1 MFIGHVTLTLS
12 ARIRVLV
19 EDDEAQYSELNGWK
33 KWEEVNSSIF
43 IASLESKFDSSVTWI
58 MMMMKTQ
65 IMLIISSV
73 PFDPFEVLPRAHAQ
87 RVGEGEKSRKHG
99 ENPMNMLLDI
109 AGEVL

>member
-43 IASLESKFDSSVTWI
+43 IASLESKFD
-58 MMMMKTQ
+58 
-65 IMLIISSV
+65 
-73 PFDPFEVLPRAHAQ
+73 
-87 RVGEGEKSRKHG
+87 
-99 ENPMNMLLDI
+99 
-109 AGEVL
+109 